1 MLRATTLR
9 GRAVVDLDSA
19 TKLGSLDELIL
30 DPDGRRVAGLLVSE
44 GAALLGERKRR
55 LLPAAAVHAV
65 GPDALTVRGGEA
77 VAPDDA
83 NLRALPHLGDLTGR
97 KAVSH
102 SGKLLGFISDVLI
115 TPEDGRIAGY
125 ALDEN
130 SPAGRLEGLFG
141 DRAGR
146 RSGYIRADADLRLG
160 PDLVVV
166 PDDGVVW
173 ERPDA
178 DVHGQPATERQTLA
192 HDRPA
197 DAPRAVRWV
206 HPGDTAARSQTWV
219 ATEAPHEEGGR
230 LRWEP
235 VHEATTRTVETEPPK
250 RA

>member
-9 GRAVVDLDSA
+9 GRSVVDLDSA

-55 LLPAAAVHAV
+55 LLPAAAVHAI

-77 VAPDDA
+77 AAADDA

-102 SGKLLGFISDVLI
+102 GGKLLGFISDVLI
-115 TPEDGRIAGY
+115 TPEDGRIVGY
-125 ALDEN
+125 TLDEN
-130 SPAGRLEGLFG
+130 NPVGRLEGLFG
-141 DRAGR
+141 DRGNGPG
-146 RSGYIRADADLRLG
+146 GYIRADADLRLG
-160 PDLVVV
+160 PDLVAV
-166 PDDGVVW
+166 PDDSVVW

-178 DVHGQPATERQTLA
+178 DKPTQPDAERSA
-192 HDRPA
+192 PA
-197 DAPRAVRWV
+197 EPPAAGRRAVRWV
-206 HPGDTAARSQTWV
+206 HPSDTGARSPTWM

-235 VHEATTRTVETEPPK
+235 VREAKTRAVETEPPE